1 MSDELSFDGFNTLIR
16 NPLEKNDPRSYEL
29 IKNLLL
35 NASGSFSDPFESVI
49 QQLTNVVCTGEE
61 AREYWRCILNHK
73 HDMEIKLGRRVG
85 ISAASIDY
93 FDTIENGSGR
103 NSSGAFRFNGND
115 NPLHQASRDEAV
127 SLIHS
132 SIHNPEILK
141 QEMLRAKRY
150 KHALSVIMLDVD
162 NFSGISK
169 KMSSGLCDELLIV
182 IIKIIRKTIR
192 SVDIIFRYSP
202 DRFLVILPNTNKREA
217 QELAERLRRNV
228 CERTKRI
235 RSIEP
240 YGVTVTL
247 SVGQM
252 ANGICSGDFI
262 KQLETILEDGKRK
275 KNDAVYCL
283 EP

>member
-1 MSDELSFDGFNTLIR
+1 MSDELSFDGFKTLIR
-16 NPLEKNDPRSYEL
+16 NPLEKTDPRSYEL

-35 NASGSFSDPFESVI
+35 NASGSCSDHFESII
-49 QQLTNVVCTGEE
+49 QQLTNVVCNGKE
-61 AREYWRCILNHK
+61 AQEYWRRILNHK

-93 FDTIENGSGR
+93 FDTIENGSD

-115 NPLHQASRDEAV
+115 NPLNQTSGDEAV

-132 SIHNPEILK
+132 SNHNPEILK

-162 NFSGISK
+162 DFSGISK
-169 KMSSGLCDELLIV
+169 KMPAGVCDELLVV

-235 RSIEP
+235 RSFES
-240 YGVTVTL
+240 YSVTVTL

-252 ANGICSGDFI
+252 ANEICSGDFI

-275 KNDAVYCL
+275 KNNAVYCL